1 MNNPKKF
8 RILRFKSKPILTI
21 KNISKSIDKRLILRK
36 IDLDINSGEI
46 FGLLG
51 PNGAGKTTLI
61 RIINQIINQDSGQI
75 LLHGTNINYNDIRKI
90 GYMPEERG
98 LYKKMKIGDFLLF
111 MGKLKGLSRSESINS
126 ARDWFNNLEV
136 SNWWNK
142 NIEDLSKGMSQK
154 VQFISTV
161 LHNPDLII
169 LDEPFSGFDPV
180 NANLIKKNLLRLKD
194 EGKTIIFSTHRMES
208 VDELCDNLAMIDKS
222 KKILSG
228 KINDIKSA
236 YKSDIY
242 KIKHL
247 NKINDKISSF
257 SVIDSKIVVDNIY
270 ESEIKLIKKISSSD
284 LLRLLLSNSIEILE
298 FKQKTPNMNDIF
310 IMKVEEGNNNG

>member
-1 MNNPKKF
+1 MDLLNV
-8 RILRFKSKPILTI
+8 
-21 KNISKSIDKRLILRK
+21 KNICKSYVNHRALDNISIDIPR
-36 IDLDINSGEI
+36 SSI

-298 FKQKTPNMNDIF
+298 FKQKIPNMNDIF

>member
-1 MNNPKKF
+1 MDLLNV
-8 RILRFKSKPILTI
+8 
-21 KNISKSIDKRLILRK
+21 KNICKSYVNHRALDNISIDIPR
-36 IDLDINSGEI
+36 SSI

-75 LLHGTNINYNDIRKI
+75 LLHGTNINYDDIRKI

-180 NANLIKKNLLRLKD
+180 NANLIKKNLLRLKN

-208 VDELCDNLAMIDKS
+208 VDELCDNLAMINKS

-247 NKINDKISSF
+247 NKINDKISNF
-257 SVIDSKIVVDNIY
+257 SVIDSKIVFDNIY
-270 ESEIKLIKKISSSD
+270 ESEIKLTKKISSNN

>member
-1 MNNPKKF
+1 MDLLNV
-8 RILRFKSKPILTI
+8 
-21 KNISKSIDKRLILRK
+21 KNICKSYVNHRALDNISIDIPR
-36 IDLDINSGEI
+36 SSI

-75 LLHGTNINYNDIRKI
+75 LLHGININYDDIRKI

-208 VDELCDNLAMIDKS
+208 VDELCDNLAMINKS

-247 NKINDKISSF
+247 NKINDKISNF
-257 SVIDSKIVVDNIY
+257 SVIDSKIVFDNIY
-270 ESEIKLIKKISSSD
+270 ESEIKLTKKISSND

>member
-1 MNNPKKF
+1 MDLLNV
-8 RILRFKSKPILTI
+8 
-21 KNISKSIDKRLILRK
+21 KNICKSYVNHRALDNISIDIPRA
-36 IDLDINSGEI
+36 SI

-75 LLHGTNINYNDIRKI
+75 LLHGININYDDIRKI

-247 NKINDKISSF
+247 NKINDKISNF
-257 SVIDSKIVVDNIY
+257 SVIDSKIVFDNIY

>member
-1 MNNPKKF
+1 MDLLNV
-8 RILRFKSKPILTI
+8 
-21 KNISKSIDKRLILRK
+21 KNICKSYVNHRALDNISIDIPR
-36 IDLDINSGEI
+36 SSI

-75 LLHGTNINYNDIRKI
+75 LLHGANINYDDIRKI

-180 NANLIKKNLLRLKD
+180 NANLIKKNLLRLKN

-208 VDELCDNLAMIDKS
+208 VDELCDNLAMINKS

-242 KIKHL
+242 QIKHL
-247 NKINDKISSF
+247 NKINDKISNF
-257 SVIDSKIVVDNIY
+257 SVIDSKIVFDNIY
-270 ESEIKLIKKISSSD
+270 ESEIKLTKKISSSN

>member
-1 MNNPKKF
+1 MDLLNV
-8 RILRFKSKPILTI
+8 
-21 KNISKSIDKRLILRK
+21 KNICKSYVNHRALDNISIDIPRA
-36 IDLDINSGEI
+36 NI

-75 LLHGTNINYNDIRKI
+75 LLHGININYDDIRKI

>member
-1 MNNPKKF
+1 MDLLNV
-8 RILRFKSKPILTI
+8 
-21 KNISKSIDKRLILRK
+21 KNISKSYVNHRALDNISIDIPRA
-36 IDLDINSGEI
+36 SI

-75 LLHGTNINYNDIRKI
+75 LLHGTNINYDDIRKI

-247 NKINDKISSF
+247 NKINDKISNF
-257 SVIDSKIVVDNIY
+257 SVIDSKIVFDNIY

>member
-1 MNNPKKF
+1 MDLLNV
-8 RILRFKSKPILTI
+8 
-21 KNISKSIDKRLILRK
+21 KNICKSYVNHRALDNISIDIPR
-36 IDLDINSGEI
+36 SSI

-61 RIINQIINQDSGQI
+61 RIINQIIHQDSGQI
-75 LLHGTNINYNDIRKI
+75 LLHGKNINYDDIRKI

-126 ARDWFNNLEV
+126 AKNWFNNLEV

-154 VQFISTV
+154 VQFILTV

-180 NANLIKKNLLRLKD
+180 NTNLIKKNLLRLKD

-208 VDELCDNLAMIDKS
+208 VDELCDNLAMINKS
-222 KKILSG
+222 KTILSG

-242 KIKHL
+242 QIKHL
-247 NKINDKISSF
+247 NRIDDKISNF
-257 SVIDSKIVVDNIY
+257 SVIDSKIVFDNIY
-270 ESEIKLIKKISSSD
+270 ESEIKLTKKISSND

-310 IMKVEEGNNNG
+310 IMKIEEGNNNV

>member
-1 MNNPKKF
+1 LD
-8 RILRFKSKPILTI
+8 ILNI
-21 KNISKSIDKRLILRK
+21 KNISKSYVDHMALNNISIDIPK
-36 IDLDINSGEI
+36 SSI

-61 RIINQIINQDSGQI
+61 RIINQIINQDSGSI
-75 LLHGTNINYNDIRKI
+75 CLNGKNINYDDIRKV

-111 MGKLKGLSRSESINS
+111 MGKLKGLNRSQCIDS

-169 LDEPFSGFDPV
+169 LDEPFSGFDPI

-208 VDELCDNLAMIDKS
+208 VDELCDNLAMINNS

-228 KINDIKSA
+228 KINDIKSD
-236 YKSDIY
+236 YKSDTY
-242 KIKHL
+242 KVRHS
-247 NKINDKISSF
+247 NKLDISSKQF
-257 SVIDSKIVVDNIY
+257 SIINSNIVFENIY
-270 ESEIKLIKKISSSD
+270 DSEIKILKKITSNN
-284 LLRLLLSNSIEILE
+284 LLKILLNKIEILE
-298 FKQKTPNMNDIF
+298 FKQKIPNMNDIF
-310 IMKVEEGNNNG
+310 IMKVEEGNKNG

>member
-1 MNNPKKF
+1 MDLLNV
-8 RILRFKSKPILTI
+8 
-21 KNISKSIDKRLILRK
+21 KNICKSYVNHRALDNISIDIPR
-36 IDLDINSGEI
+36 SSI

-75 LLHGTNINYNDIRKI
+75 LLHGTNINYDDIRKI

-180 NANLIKKNLLRLKD
+180 NANLIKKNLLRLKN

-208 VDELCDNLAMIDKS
+208 VDELCDNLAMINKS

-247 NKINDKISSF
+247 NKINDKTSNF
-257 SVIDSKIVVDNIY
+257 SVIDSKIAYDNIY
-270 ESEIKLIKKISSSD
+270 ESEIKLTKKISSND

-310 IMKVEEGNNNG
+310 ILKVEEGNNNG

>member
-1 MNNPKKF
+1 MALNNV
-8 RILRFKSKPILTI
+8 
-21 KNISKSIDKRLILRK
+21 SIDIPK
-36 IDLDINSGEI
+36 SSI

-61 RIINQIINQDSGQI
+61 RIINQIINQDSGSI
-75 LLHGTNINYNDIRKI
+75 RLNGKNINYDDIRKV

-111 MGKLKGLSRSESINS
+111 MGKLKGLNRSQCIDS

-169 LDEPFSGFDPV
+169 LDEPFSGFDPI

-208 VDELCDNLAMIDKS
+208 VDELCDNLAMINKS

-228 KINDIKSA
+228 KINDIKSN
-236 YKSDIY
+236 YKSDTY
-242 KIKHL
+242 KVRHL
-247 NKINDKISSF
+247 NKLDISSNQF
-257 SVIDSKIVVDNIY
+257 LIINSNIVFENIY
-270 ESEIKLIKKISSSD
+270 DSEIKILKKITSNN
-284 LLRLLLSNSIEILE
+284 LLKILLNKIEILE
-298 FKQKTPNMNDIF
+298 FKQKIPNMNDIF
-310 IMKVEEGNNNG
+310 IMKVEEGNKNG

>member
-1 MNNPKKF
+1 MALNNV
-8 RILRFKSKPILTI
+8 
-21 KNISKSIDKRLILRK
+21 SIDIPK
-36 IDLDINSGEI
+36 SSI

-61 RIINQIINQDSGQI
+61 RIINQIINQDSGSI
-75 LLHGTNINYNDIRKI
+75 RLNGKNINYDDIRKV

-111 MGKLKGLSRSESINS
+111 MGKLKGLNRSQCIDS

-169 LDEPFSGFDPV
+169 LDEPFSGFDPI

-208 VDELCDNLAMIDKS
+208 VDELCDNLAMINNS

-228 KINDIKSA
+228 KINDIKSN
-236 YKSDIY
+236 YKSDTY
-242 KIKHL
+242 KVRHL
-247 NKINDKISSF
+247 NKLDISSNQF
-257 SVIDSKIVVDNIY
+257 LIINSNIVFENIY
-270 ESEIKLIKKISSSD
+270 DSEIKILKKITSNN
-284 LLRLLLSNSIEILE
+284 LLKILLNKIEILE
-298 FKQKTPNMNDIF
+298 FKQKIPNMNDIF
-310 IMKVEEGNNNG
+310 IMKVEEGNKNG

>member
-1 MNNPKKF
+1 MDLLNV
-8 RILRFKSKPILTI
+8 
-21 KNISKSIDKRLILRK
+21 KNISKSYVNHRALDNISIDIPRA
-36 IDLDINSGEI
+36 SI

-75 LLHGTNINYNDIRKI
+75 LLHGININYDDIRKI

-180 NANLIKKNLLRLKD
+180 NTNLIKKNLLRLKD

-208 VDELCDNLAMIDKS
+208 VDELCDNLAMINKS
-222 KKILSG
+222 KTILSG

-242 KIKHL
+242 KIRHL
-247 NKINDKISSF
+247 NRIDDKTNNF
-257 SVIDSKIVVDNIY
+257 SVIDSKIVFDNIY
-270 ESEIKLIKKISSSD
+270 ESEIKLTKKMSSND

-298 FKQKTPNMNDIF
+298 FKPKTPNMNDIF
-310 IMKVEEGNNNG
+310 IMKVEEGNNNV

>member
-1 MNNPKKF
+1 MDLLNV
-8 RILRFKSKPILTI
+8 
-21 KNISKSIDKRLILRK
+21 KNICKSYVNHRALDNISIDIPR
-36 IDLDINSGEI
+36 SSI

-75 LLHGTNINYNDIRKI
+75 LLYGKNINYDDIRKI

-180 NANLIKKNLLRLKD
+180 NTNLIKKNLLRLKD

-208 VDELCDNLAMIDKS
+208 VDELCDNLAMINKS
-222 KKILSG
+222 KTILSG

-242 KIKHL
+242 KIRHL
-247 NKINDKISSF
+247 NRIDDKTNNF
-257 SVIDSKIVVDNIY
+257 SVIDSKIVFDNIY
-270 ESEIKLIKKISSSD
+270 ESEIKLTKKISSND

-298 FKQKTPNMNDIF
+298 FKPKTPNMNDIF

>member
-1 MNNPKKF
+1 MDLLNV
-8 RILRFKSKPILTI
+8 
-21 KNISKSIDKRLILRK
+21 KNICKSYVNHRALDNISIDIPR
-36 IDLDINSGEI
+36 SSI

-75 LLHGTNINYNDIRKI
+75 LLHGININYDDIRKI

-180 NANLIKKNLLRLKD
+180 NANLIKKNLLRLKN

-247 NKINDKISSF
+247 NKINDKISNF
-257 SVIDSKIVVDNIY
+257 SVIDSKIVFDNIY

>member
-1 MNNPKKF
+1 MALN
-8 RILRFKSKPILTI
+8 
-21 KNISKSIDKRLILRK
+21 NISIDIPKS
-36 IDLDINSGEI
+36 SI

-61 RIINQIINQDSGQI
+61 RIINQIINQDSGSI
-75 LLHGTNINYNDIRKI
+75 CLNGKNINYDDIRKV

-111 MGKLKGLSRSESINS
+111 MGKLKGLNRSQCIDS

-169 LDEPFSGFDPV
+169 LDEPFSGFDPI

-208 VDELCDNLAMIDKS
+208 VDELCDNLAMINNS

-228 KINDIKSA
+228 KINDIKSD
-236 YKSDIY
+236 YKSDTY
-242 KIKHL
+242 KVRHS
-247 NKINDKISSF
+247 NKLDISSKQF
-257 SVIDSKIVVDNIY
+257 SIINSNIVFENIY
-270 ESEIKLIKKISSSD
+270 DSEIKILKKITSNN
-284 LLRLLLSNSIEILE
+284 LLKILLNKIEILE
-298 FKQKTPNMNDIF
+298 FKQKIPNMNDIF
-310 IMKVEEGNNNG
+310 IMKVKEGNKNG

>member
-1 MNNPKKF
+1 MALDK
-8 RILRFKSKPILTI
+8 I
-21 KNISKSIDKRLILRK
+21 SIDIPK
-36 IDLDINSGEI
+36 SSI

-61 RIINQIINQDSGQI
+61 RIINQIINQDSGSV
-75 LLHGTNINYNDIRKI
+75 LLHGKNINYDDIRKI

-111 MGKLKGLSRSESINS
+111 MGKLKGLNRSQCIDS
-126 ARDWFNNLEV
+126 ARDWINNLEV

-169 LDEPFSGFDPV
+169 LDEPFSGFDPI

-208 VDELCDNLAMIDKS
+208 VDELCDNLAMINKS

-228 KINDIKSA
+228 RINDIKSN
-236 YKSDIY
+236 YKSDTY
-242 KIKHL
+242 KLRHS
-247 NKINDKISSF
+247 NKLDSSSKQFSIINSN
-257 SVIDSKIVVDNIY
+257 IVFENIY
-270 ESEIKLIKKISSSD
+270 DSEIKLLKKTS
-284 LLRLLLSNSIEILE
+284 SNSVLKSLLNKIEILE
-298 FKQKTPNMNDIF
+298 FKQKVPNMNDIF
-310 IMKVEEGNNNG
+310 ILKVEEGNKNG

>member
-1 MNNPKKF
+1 MDLLNV
-8 RILRFKSKPILTI
+8 
-21 KNISKSIDKRLILRK
+21 KNICKSYVNHRALDNISIDIPR
-36 IDLDINSGEI
+36 SSI

-208 VDELCDNLAMIDKS
+208 VDELCDNLAMINKS

-247 NKINDKISSF
+247 NKIDDKISNF
-257 SVIDSKIVVDNIY
+257 SVIDSKIVFDNIY

>member
-1 MNNPKKF
+1 MDLLNV
-8 RILRFKSKPILTI
+8 
-21 KNISKSIDKRLILRK
+21 KNICKSYVNHRALDNISIDIPR
-36 IDLDINSGEI
+36 SSI

-61 RIINQIINQDSGQI
+61 RIINQIINHDSGQI

>member
-1 MNNPKKF
+1 MDLLNV
-8 RILRFKSKPILTI
+8 
-21 KNISKSIDKRLILRK
+21 KNICKSYVNHMALDNISIDIPR
-36 IDLDINSGEI
+36 SSI

-75 LLHGTNINYNDIRKI
+75 LLHGININYDDIRKI

-208 VDELCDNLAMIDKS
+208 VDELCDNLAMINKS

-247 NKINDKISSF
+247 NRIDDKISNF
-257 SVIDSKIVVDNIY
+257 SVIDSKIVFDNIY
-270 ESEIKLIKKISSSD
+270 ESEIKLTKKISSNN

>member
-1 MNNPKKF
+1 MDLLNV
-8 RILRFKSKPILTI
+8 
-21 KNISKSIDKRLILRK
+21 KNICKSYVNHRALDNISIDIPR
-36 IDLDINSGEI
+36 SSI

-75 LLHGTNINYNDIRKI
+75 LLHGTNINYDDIRKI

-180 NANLIKKNLLRLKD
+180 NANLIKKNLLRLKN

-208 VDELCDNLAMIDKS
+208 VDELCDNLAMINKS

-247 NKINDKISSF
+247 NKINDKISNF
-257 SVIDSKIVVDNIY
+257 SVIDSKIVFDNIY

-310 IMKVEEGNNNG
+310 ILKVEEGNNNG

>member
-1 MNNPKKF
+1 MDLLNV
-8 RILRFKSKPILTI
+8 
-21 KNISKSIDKRLILRK
+21 KNICKSYVNHRALDNISIDIPR
-36 IDLDINSGEI
+36 SSI

-75 LLHGTNINYNDIRKI
+75 LLHGININYDDIRKI

-208 VDELCDNLAMIDKS
+208 VDELCDNLVMINKS

-247 NKINDKISSF
+247 NKIDDKISNF
-257 SVIDSKIVVDNIY
+257 SVIDSKIVFDNIY
-270 ESEIKLIKKISSSD
+270 ESEIKLTKKISSND

>member
-1 MNNPKKF
+1 MDLLNV
-8 RILRFKSKPILTI
+8 
-21 KNISKSIDKRLILRK
+21 KNICKSYVNHRALDNISIDIPR
-36 IDLDINSGEI
+36 SSI

-61 RIINQIINQDSGQI
+61 RIINQIIHQDSGQI
-75 LLHGTNINYNDIRKI
+75 LLHGKNINYDDIRKI

-126 ARDWFNNLEV
+126 AKNWFNNLEV

-154 VQFISTV
+154 VQFILTV

-169 LDEPFSGFDPV
+169 LDEPLSGFDPV
-180 NANLIKKNLLRLKD
+180 NTNLIKKNLLRLKD

-208 VDELCDNLAMIDKS
+208 VDELCDNLAMINKS
-222 KKILSG
+222 KTILSG

-247 NKINDKISSF
+247 NRIDDKISNF
-257 SVIDSKIVVDNIY
+257 SVIDSKIVFDNIY
-270 ESEIKLIKKISSSD
+270 ESEIKLTKKISSND

-310 IMKVEEGNNNG
+310 IMKIEEGNNNV

>member
-1 MNNPKKF
+1 MDLLNV
-8 RILRFKSKPILTI
+8 
-21 KNISKSIDKRLILRK
+21 KNICKSYVNHRALDNISIDIPR
-36 IDLDINSGEI
+36 SSI

-75 LLHGTNINYNDIRKI
+75 LLHGININYDDIRKI

-208 VDELCDNLAMIDKS
+208 VDELCDNLAMINKS

-228 KINDIKSA
+228 KINDIKST

-242 KIKHL
+242 KIRHL
-247 NKINDKISSF
+247 NRIDDKTNNF
-257 SVIDSKIVVDNIY
+257 SVIDSEIAYDNIY
-270 ESEIKLIKKISSSD
+270 ESEIKLTKKISSND

>member
-1 MNNPKKF
+1 MDLLNV
-8 RILRFKSKPILTI
+8 
-21 KNISKSIDKRLILRK
+21 KNICKSYVNHRALDNISIDIPRA
-36 IDLDINSGEI
+36 SI

-75 LLHGTNINYNDIRKI
+75 LLHGININYDDIRKI

-208 VDELCDNLAMIDKS
+208 VDELCDNLVMINRS

-247 NKINDKISSF
+247 NKIDDKISNF
-257 SVIDSKIVVDNIY
+257 SVIDSKIVFDNIY

-310 IMKVEEGNNNG
+310 ILKVEEGNNNG